1 MLQYWAPNNKI
12 NVLFQTS
19 SFTPQQLETTDWKS
33 ALRKLDFNNDH
44 TLSELSEIWLIII
57 KLISKMSLGT
67 GALKVGQEPERLR
80 HSKEVS
86 IATPRVGTTPA
97 CSRQLGPSHWRK
109 FSGKYSPDPILTDT
123 QTQKGEGKAGSQNPQ
138 RFTVTPVVQRPN
150 VMHLKNL

>member
-1 MLQYWAPNNKI
+1 MLQYCAPNNKI

-44 TLSELSEIWLIII
+44 TLSEIWLIII
-57 KLISKMSLGT
+57 KLISEMSLGT
-67 GALKVGQEPERLR
+67 GALKVGREPEWLR

-138 RFTVTPVVQRPN
+138 RFPVTPVVQRPN
-150 VMHLKNL
+150 VMHSKNL